1 MAIDRQLH
9 APGGV
14 RTGLRGLASG
24 GTEGNERLTAST
36 GAVLIVLL
44 AVLGL
49 TIIAMSRLLWVHLFV
64 GMLLIGPVALK
75 LSSTGY
81 RFVRY
86 YTSNPAYRGNGPP
99 PAPLRLLAPIVV
111 LSTLVVFASGVA
123 LLFAGPSSRGTLM
136 PIHKVSFF
144 IWLGF
149 MAIHVLAHLP
159 SIPRALGG
167 DFQRSRL
174 QRDPVDGSGYDVPGR
189 NARAL
194 SLLAALGAGV
204 LIAVLVIPQ
213 FAPWLNAQGLHH

>member
-1 MAIDRQLH
+1 M
-9 APGGV
+9 PV
-14 RTGLRGLASG
+14 RIGLRGLAAG
-24 GTEGNERLTAST
+24 GTGGNERLTSLT

-49 TIIAMSRLLWVHLFV
+49 TIIALSRLLWLHLFL

-86 YTSNPAYRGNGPP
+86 YTSNPAYRGKGPP
-99 PAPLRLLAPIVV
+99 PTPLRLLAPIVV
-111 LSTLVVFASGVA
+111 LTTLVVFVSGVA
-123 LLFAGPSSRGTLM
+123 LLLVGPSSRVTLL

-144 IWLGF
+144 IWLAF

-159 SIPRALGG
+159 SIPRALGS
-167 DFQRSRL
+167 DFGRSRL
-174 QRDPVDGSGYDVPGR
+174 QHDPVGDSGYDVPGR
-189 NARAL
+189 NGRAL
-194 SLLAALGAGV
+194 SLLAALSAGV

>member
-1 MAIDRQLH
+1 VAIDRQLH
-9 APGGV
+9 ASRGV
-14 RTGLRGLASG
+14 RTGLRGLATG

-86 YTSNPAYRGNGPP
+86 YTSNPAYKSKGPP
-99 PAPLRLLAPIVV
+99 PAPLRLMAPVVV

-123 LLFAGPSSRGTLM
+123 LLFVGPSSRGTLQ

-144 IWLGF
+144 VWLAF

-159 SIPRALGG
+159 SIPRALGA
-167 DFQRSRL
+167 DFRRSQL
-174 QRDPVDGSGYDVPGR
+174 QRDPVGGSGYDVPGR
-189 NARAL
+189 NGRAF
-194 SLLAALGAGV
+194 SLLAALSAGV